1 MGKSGVPN
9 NDEFYMK
16 IALRLAKKGLGF
28 VNPNP
33 PVGAVIVK
41 DGNIIGRGYHTR
53 FGALHAEREALLDAK
68 KKGVDVSGATMYV
81 TLEPCDHYGKTSPCT
96 NAIIESGI
104 KRVVIAARDPNPV
117 SGDGIKKLLK
127 NGIEVKVGVLE
138 DEAKEVAK
146 FFFKYVTTGLPY
158 VTLKY
163 ASTLDGKIADKIGS
177 SKWITQEL
185 RKEVHKL
192 RSIHKAVLVG
202 AETVLKDNPILNV
215 RLPKMKFK
223 NPDVVVLDEN
233 GRVLKKVIADIDKF
247 ELFNPNYDRRVI
259 IFSSNQCQNIEF
271 PEYVKVKTLENL
283 SVENILKELAKE
295 GIDSLLIEGGA
306 SVFSQFLPY
315 ADEVYG
321 FYATK
326 VFGKGKSIFEHLEI
340 PVEES
345 EIPFE
350 IQNLKISKNMKELM
364 VVMRR
369 CSQGLFS
376 TYVKDTSMV
385 RG

>member
-1 MGKSGVPN
+1 MDKHRAP

-41 DGNIIGRGYHTR
+41 YGNIIGRGYHTR

-68 KKGVDVSGATMYV
+68 KRGFDVSGATMYV
-81 TLEPCDHYGKTSPCT
+81 TLEPCDHYGKTPPCT
-96 NAIIESGI
+96 DAIIENGI
-104 KRVVIAARDPNPV
+104 KRVVISARDPNPI
-117 SGDGIKKLLK
+117 SGDGIKKLMK
-127 NGIEVKVGVLE
+127 NGIEVMVGVLE
-138 DEAKEVAK
+138 NETKEVAK

-158 VTLKY
+158 VTIKY
-163 ASTLDGKIADKIGS
+163 ASTLDGKIADKIGN

-185 RKEVHKL
+185 RREVHKL
-192 RSIHKAVLVG
+192 RGIHKAILVG
-202 AETVLKDNPILNV
+202 AETVLKDNPMLNV
-215 RLPKMKFK
+215 RLPKRKFK
-223 NPDVVVLDEN
+223 NPDVIVLDEN
-233 GRVLKKVIADIDKF
+233 GRILKKVISDIDKF
-247 ELFNPNYDRRVI
+247 ELFNPDYHRRVI
-259 IFSSNQCQNIEF
+259 IFSSNQYQNVEL
-271 PEYVKVKTLENL
+271 PGNVKVKTPASP

-321 FYATK
+321 FYSTK
-326 VFGKGKSIFEHLEI
+326 IFGKGKSIFEHLEI

-350 IQNLKISKNMKELM
+350 IQKVKIAKNRKELM

-369 CSQGLFS
+369 CSQELFN
-376 TYVKDTSMV
+376 TYAKDTLMV

>member
-1 MGKSGVPN
+1 MDKYRVP

-41 DGNIIGRGYHTR
+41 YGNIIGKGYHSR

-68 KKGVDVSGATMYV
+68 KRGFDVSGATMYV
-81 TLEPCDHYGKTSPCT
+81 TLEPCDHYGKTPPCT
-96 NAIIESGI
+96 DAIIESGI
-104 KRVVIAARDPNPV
+104 KRVVISARDPNPV
-117 SGDGIKKLLK
+117 SGDGIKKLMK
-127 NGIEVKVGVLE
+127 NGIEVMVGVLE
-138 DEAKEVAK
+138 NEAKEIAK
-146 FFFKYVTTGLPY
+146 FFFKYVTTDLPY

-163 ASTLDGKIADKIGS
+163 ASTLDGKIADKIGN

-185 RKEVHKL
+185 RREVHKL
-192 RSIHKAVLVG
+192 RDIHKAILVG
-202 AETVLKDNPILNV
+202 AETVLKDNPMLNV
-215 RLPKMKFK
+215 RLPKRKFK

-233 GRVLKKVIADIDKF
+233 GRILKKVISDIDKF
-247 ELFNPNYDRRVI
+247 ELFNPDYHRRVI
-259 IFSSNQCQNIEF
+259 IFSSNQYQNVEL
-271 PEYVKVKTLENL
+271 PGNVKVKTPASL

-295 GIDSLLIEGGA
+295 GIDSVLIEGGA

-315 ADEVYG
+315 ADEIYG

-326 VFGKGKSIFEHLEI
+326 IFGKGKSIFEHLDV
-340 PVEES
+340 PVKES

-350 IQNLKISKNMKELM
+350 IQKVKIAKNRKELM

-369 CSQGLFS
+369 CSQELFN
-376 TYVKDTSMV
+376 TYAKDTLMV

>member
-1 MGKSGVPN
+1 MDKHRAP

-41 DGNIIGRGYHTR
+41 YGNIIGRGYHTR

-68 KKGVDVSGATMYV
+68 KRGFDVSGATMYV
-81 TLEPCDHYGKTSPCT
+81 TLEPCDHYGKTPPCT
-96 NAIIESGI
+96 DAIIENGI
-104 KRVVIAARDPNPV
+104 KRVVISAKDPNPI
-117 SGDGIKKLLK
+117 SGDGIKKLMK
-127 NGIEVKVGVLE
+127 NGIEVMVGVLE
-138 DEAKEVAK
+138 NETKEVAK

-158 VTLKY
+158 VTIKY
-163 ASTLDGKIADKIGS
+163 ASTLDGKIADKIGN

-185 RKEVHKL
+185 RREVHKL
-192 RSIHKAVLVG
+192 RGIHKAILVG
-202 AETVLKDNPILNV
+202 AETVLKDNPMLNV
-215 RLPKMKFK
+215 RLPKRKFK
-223 NPDVVVLDEN
+223 NPDVIVLDEN
-233 GRVLKKVIADIDKF
+233 GRILKKVISDIDKF
-247 ELFNPNYDRRVI
+247 ELFNPDYHRRVI
-259 IFSSNQCQNIEF
+259 IFSSNQYQNVEL
-271 PEYVKVKTLENL
+271 PGNVKVKTPASP

-321 FYATK
+321 FYSTK
-326 VFGKGKSIFEHLEI
+326 IFGKGKSIFEHLEI

-350 IQNLKISKNMKELM
+350 IQKVKIAKNRKELM

-369 CSQGLFS
+369 CSQELFN
-376 TYVKDTSMV
+376 TYAKDTLMV